1 VAGGSHALPS
11 PPAGLT
17 TPAALVIGI
26 DPAFRNPRS
35 LQLAGTVE
43 QEIRPQFT
51 LSAGYLHGSTWRLQR
66 RFDQNLF
73 PPTSNSTGLPIFPT
87 TRPNPSIGRLLVN
100 QSQAHSNYD
109 GLLLSSVSQIGRR
122 SQLTVN
128 YTLSQTH
135 DDDSNTG
142 PYGIDAALNPFDPKL
157 ERAYSAQDIRNVLN
171 VSGIFNLPLGLKLNP
186 IFLAQSGR
194 PYTPIIGF
202 DTQNDA
208 NDWNDRAVIGGVAAG
223 RDSLRQPAF
232 SDVDLRVVKDFTLK
246 GVGRHLDLF
255 MDVFNLIG
263 TGNRNF
269 GSDSIS
275 LFGNAASPVASAG
288 QALFAPNGTMLGGPR
303 EFQFTAR
310 LVGF

>member
-1 VAGGSHALPS
+1 MGSILR
-11 PPAGLT
+11 
-17 TPAALVIGI
+17 
-26 DPAFRNPRS
+26 FRNPRS

-51 LSAGYLHGSTWRLQR
+51 VSAGYLHGSTWRLQR

-73 PPTSNSTGLPIFPT
+73 SPTSSSTDLPIFPT
-87 TRPNPSIGRLLVN
+87 TRPNLSIGRLLVN
-100 QSQAHSNYD
+100 QSQAHSDYD

-142 PYGIDAALNPFDPKL
+142 PYGIDAALNPYDPKL
-157 ERAYSAQDIRNVLN
+157 ERAYSAQDIRHVLN

-208 NDWNDRAVIGGVAAG
+208 NDWNDRAVIGGVTAG

-269 GSDSIS
+269 GPDSIS
-275 LFGNAASPVASAG
+275 LFGNTASPVASAG